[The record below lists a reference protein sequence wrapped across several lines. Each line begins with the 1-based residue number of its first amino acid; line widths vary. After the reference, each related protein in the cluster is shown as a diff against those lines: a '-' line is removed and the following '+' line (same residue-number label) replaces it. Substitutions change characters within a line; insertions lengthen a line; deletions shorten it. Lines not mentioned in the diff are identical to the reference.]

1 MRPDRFLL
9 IVILLIA
16 MGAPA
21 HAALI
26 TVDGSFE
33 MNDLATGGYNG
44 TSAWHTDGFVRLPP
58 GGSDGDSYAAAIDPY
73 PADYDWPNYYLFQV
87 VQVSWPSGP
96 PAAGGSTL
104 RIKFD
109 YKMHDSDAGY
119 GYYNLAVAV
128 RGKNGTAPSPGS
140 TNPGD
145 FGQNVFDPIDPPI
158 SSDTNWATWEQ
169 TLTTA
174 DPFDYYTIY
183 VVAANVDLDG
193 MELHVTD
200 AVPVPLPPA
209 VLLLTSGLAGLVGF
223 GRRKRS

>member
-33 MNDLATGGYNG
+33 MNDLATGRYKR
-44 TSAWHTDGFVRLPP
+44 TSAWHTDGFVRPSS
-58 GGSDGDSYAAAIDPY
+58 GGSDGAYFAASTDPWAS
-73 PADYDWPNYYLFQV
+73 PQPHLFQV
-87 VQVSWPSGP
+87 VEVGWPSGP
-96 PAAGGSTL
+96 PSGGGSAL

-109 YKMHDSDAGY
+109 YKMHDSDADY

-140 TNPGD
+140 TSPED

-158 SSDTNWATWEQ
+158 SSDTNWETLDQ
-169 TLTTA
+169 TLTA
-174 DPFDYYTIY
+174 LDPFDYYTVY